1 MKTFKGELYLFTT
14 ALIWGFAIFVQTT
27 IADQIGSFT
36 FNGIRYLVG
45 AVSLLPLLKF
55 KRSNINNRKCIIL
68 GICLGFCL
76 YMACNLQQ
84 IAMIYSS
91 SVAKV
96 GFITSLYI
104 VLVPLLSYF
113 IFKTKTSP
121 IIIVAIVIAVI
132 GLYMLCGASLTFELA
147 DILLIS
153 CAFFYAMQ
161 MVLIGGL
168 AKDVN
173 SVQLSFVQYVASGVM
188 SLITAVFFEDIQ
200 MASIVSCT
208 GAILY
213 IGIMST
219 GVAYTLQIMGQR
231 YTSPAVA
238 SVILSF
244 EAGVS
249 ALAGWIFLNQTLST
263 NEAIGCALM
272 ALAVILAQ
280 VRIKEK

>member
-55 KRSNINNRKCIIL
+55 KRSNINNHKCIIL

-121 IIIVAIVIAVI
+121 IIIAAIVIAVI

-200 MASIVSCT
+200 MASIISCT

>member
-45 AVSLLPLLKF
+45 AISLLPLLKF

-188 SLITAVFFEDIQ
+188 SLITAIFFEDIQ
-200 MASIVSCT
+200 MASIISCT

>member
-27 IADQIGSFT
+27 IADQIGPFT

-200 MASIVSCT
+200 MASIISCT

>member
-161 MVLIGGL
+161 MVFL
-168 AKDVN
+168 AMR
-173 SVQLSFVQYVASGVM
+173 VQ
-188 SLITAVFFEDIQ
+188 
-200 MASIVSCT
+200 
-208 GAILY
+208 
-213 IGIMST
+213 
-219 GVAYTLQIMGQR
+219 
-231 YTSPAVA
+231 
-238 SVILSF
+238 
-244 EAGVS
+244 
-249 ALAGWIFLNQTLST
+249 
-263 NEAIGCALM
+263 
-272 ALAVILAQ
+272 
-280 VRIKEK
+280 

>member
-188 SLITAVFFEDIQ
+188 SLITAIFFEDIQ

>member
-121 IIIVAIVIAVI
+121 IIIAAIVIAVI

-200 MASIVSCT
+200 MASIISCT

>member
-200 MASIVSCT
+200 MASIISCT